1 MTKATLIE
9 NKEEKK
15 SAQIQMS
22 RLCSEIPIDSFY
34 NDGVSFVLQSSPLS
48 AQMLQS
54 LLEGWNLSNLRISS
68 TDYLL
73 LVCLVKKKRRIQNL
87 HGVDKRIDKAIGS
100 H

>member
-1 MTKATLIE
+1 MAKATSIE

-22 RLCSEIPIDSFY
+22 RLCSEMPIDSFY

-68 TDYLL
+68 TVLFIISMFGQKENEDT
-73 LVCLVKKKRRIQNL
+73 KPSWRR
-87 HGVDKRIDKAIGS
+87 
-100 H
+100 